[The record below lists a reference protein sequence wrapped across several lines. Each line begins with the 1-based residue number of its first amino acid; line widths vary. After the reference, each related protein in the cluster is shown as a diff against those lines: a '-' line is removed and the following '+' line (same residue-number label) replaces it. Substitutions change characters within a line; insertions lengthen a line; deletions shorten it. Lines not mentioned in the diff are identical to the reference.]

1 MDGVGDAQTWRDK
14 GLLRWAPLVS
24 LTFPHIPGGGGRYSY
39 DPVTEEEVGSGRS
52 RLTEWGNWAGALGL
66 LVPCVLS
73 PQTVLSGPVS
83 SRLFSSPAHHSSW
96 KQAATP

>member
-24 LTFPHIPGGGGRYSY
+24 LTFPHIPGGGGKYSY
-39 DPVTEEEVGSGRS
+39 DPVTDEEVGSGRS

-83 SRLFSSPAHHSSW
+83 S
-96 KQAATP
+96 

>member
-1 MDGVGDAQTWRDK
+1 MERQGPPALGAAGVSH
-14 GLLRWAPLVS
+14 LS
-24 LTFPHIPGGGGRYSY
+24 PHPRGGGKYSY
-39 DPVTEEEVGSGRS
+39 DPVTDEEVGSGRS

-83 SRLFSSPAHHSSW
+83 S
-96 KQAATP
+96 